1 MYQSKNTGIF
11 SEDEL
16 FQIIQEMELGVFHK
30 GDLKQEY
37 VTEEMYQSIID
48 QFDMYINYRGACML
62 SDIYD
67 PGYRNE
73 QVFNCCEFQEEFEE
87 SYVKN
92 LEEGGLTL

>member
-1 MYQSKNTGIF
+1 MYQSKNVGTF

-16 FQIIQEMELGVFHK
+16 FQIIQEMELGVFNT
-30 GDLKQEY
+30 GELKQEY
-37 VTEEMYQSIID
+37 VTEEMYQSILD
-48 QFDMYINYRGACML
+48 RFDMYINYRGTCML

-73 QVFNCCEFQEEFEE
+73 QVFNWGEFQKEFEE
-87 SYVKN
+87 SYVQH